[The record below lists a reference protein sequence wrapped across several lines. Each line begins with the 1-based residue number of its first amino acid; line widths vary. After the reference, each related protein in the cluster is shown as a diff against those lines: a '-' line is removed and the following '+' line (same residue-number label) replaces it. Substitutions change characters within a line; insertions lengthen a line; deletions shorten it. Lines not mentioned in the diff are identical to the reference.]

1 MSLLEVRALTV
12 RFGGSTAVDGIALA
26 AERGQLVGLIGPNGA
41 GKTTTVDAIT
51 GFVACSGTV
60 TFNGRQFD
68 GGSGWRGRPVSP
80 TRRARAGLARTWQ
93 GADLFNDLSV
103 RDNLRVAGEKL
114 PPTEVDR
121 VLGLLGIGE
130 QAGESVTAL
139 SHGQRKLV
147 GVGRALAASPMM
159 ICMDEPAAGLDTA
172 ESLQLGHRIRSIA
185 DDGTAVLLIDHDM
198 GLVLTICDV
207 IYVLDFGLVI
217 ASGTPGEIRS
227 NDRVI
232 EAYLGQRS
240 KGQEKEEPT
249 EVGS

>member
-1 MSLLEVRALTV
+1 MSLLEVRDLTV
-12 RFGGSTAVDGIALA
+12 RFGGSTAVDGIDLV
-26 AERGQLVGLIGPNGA
+26 AEAGQLVGLIGPNGA

-51 GFVACSGTV
+51 GFVACSGSV
-60 TFNGRQFD
+60 TFGGAPFD
-68 GGSGWRGRPVSP
+68 GAARWRGRPVSP
-80 TRRARAGLARTWQ
+80 TRRARSGLARTWQ

-121 VLGLLGIGE
+121 VLGILGIGE
-130 QAGESVTAL
+130 HAGESVTAL

-147 GVGRALAASPMM
+147 GVGRALAASPKM

-172 ESLQLGHRIRSIA
+172 ESLQLGRRIRAIA

-207 IYVLDFGLVI
+207 IYVLDFGSVI
-217 ASGTPGEIRS
+217 ASGTPGEIR
-227 NDRVI
+227 NNERVI
-232 EAYLGQRS
+232 EAYLGRRT
-240 KGQEKEEPT
+240 KGQEQGEPT
-249 EVGS
+249 GVGT